1 MLTICPK
8 CRSVRPAQT
17 SVPSWQCPA
26 CGVAYA
32 KAGDTGVST
41 RRSAVTAGRSGDGGS
56 WLSSIPWLKLVL
68 VVAVAYGA
76 WVGLH
81 RTPGNAPGTV
91 PASLAGKFG
100 ANPSIEQLTALASST
115 PSADV
120 LMYSAPWCSY
130 CAAAKG
136 WLAQYGFKYQE
147 CDIQASRDCLSQL
160 KALDPQGG
168 VPHHVI
174 ELIVKGRH
182 MKDGFDSD
190 EFIAAL
196 RQ

>member
-1 MLTICPK
+1 MTTICPK
-8 CRSVRPAQT
+8 CRSARPAQT
-17 SVPSWQCPA
+17 SAPSWQCPA

-32 KAGDTGVST
+32 KAGDSGVST
-41 RRSAVTAGRSGDGGS
+41 RSSATTASGGGGS
-56 WLSSIPWLKLVL
+56 WLSGIPWVKLVL

-81 RTPGNAPGTV
+81 RTPGGAPGAA
-91 PASLAGKFG
+91 PASLAGKFR
-100 ANPSIEQLTALASST
+100 ADPSTEQLAALAAST

-120 LMYSAPWCSY
+120 LMYSAPWCSN

-136 WLAQYGFKYQE
+136 WLAQYGFTYQE
-147 CDIQASRDCLSQL
+147 CDIQASSACLGQL
-160 KALDPQGG
+160 KALDAQGG
-168 VPHHVI
+168 VPY
-174 ELIVKGRH
+174 LIVKGRH

-196 RQ
+196 KP

>member
-1 MLTICPK
+1 MTTICPK
-8 CRSVRPAQT
+8 CRNARPAQT
-17 SVPSWQCPA
+17 SAPSWQCPA

-32 KAGDTGVST
+32 KAGDTGVSA
-41 RRSAVTAGRSGDGGS
+41 RSSATTVGGGRDEGS
-56 WLSSIPWLKLVL
+56 WFSGIPWVKLVL

-81 RTPGNAPGTV
+81 RTQAGAQGAA

-100 ANPSIEQLTALASST
+100 ANSSTEPSTEQLTALAAST

-120 LMYSAPWCSY
+120 LIYSAPWCSN

-147 CDIQASRDCLSQL
+147 CDVQASSACLGQL
-160 KALDPQGG
+160 KALDAQGG
-168 VPHHVI
+168 VPY
-174 ELIVKGRH
+174 LIVKGRH

-196 RQ
+196 RP

>member
-1 MLTICPK
+1 MTTICPK

-17 SVPSWQCPA
+17 SAPSWQCPA

-32 KAGDTGVST
+32 KAGEIGISVS
-41 RRSAVTAGRSGDGGS
+41 RSTTTVDSGGGS
-56 WLSSIPWLKLVL
+56 WLSSIPWVKLVL
-68 VVAVAYGA
+68 VLAVAYGA

-81 RTPGNAPGTV
+81 RKPGAV
-91 PASLAGKFG
+91 PASLAGKFS
-100 ANPSIEQLTALASST
+100 ANPSIEQLAALAGSTTSS
-115 PSADV
+115 DV
-120 LMYSAPWCSY
+120 MMYSAPWCSY

-147 CDIQASRDCLSQL
+147 CDIQASSDCLSQL

-168 VPHHVI
+168 VPY
-174 ELIVKGRH
+174 LIVRGRH

-196 RQ
+196 KP

>member
-1 MLTICPK
+1 MTTICPK
-8 CRSVRPAQT
+8 CRCVRPAQT
-17 SVPSWQCPA
+17 SAHSWQCPA

-32 KAGDTGVST
+32 KAGEIGMSA
-41 RRSAVTAGRSGDGGS
+41 RRSTTTADSGGGS
-56 WLSSIPWLKLVL
+56 WLNGIPWVKLVL
-68 VVAVAYGA
+68 VMAVVYGA

-81 RTPGNAPGTV
+81 RAPGSTPGTV

-100 ANPSIEQLTALASST
+100 ANPSIEQLTAMAAST
-115 PSADV
+115 TSADV
-120 LMYSAPWCSY
+120 LTYSAPWCSY

-147 CDIQASRDCLSQL
+147 CNIQASSDCLSQL

-168 VPHHVI
+168 VPY
-174 ELIVKGRH
+174 LIVKGRH

-196 RQ
+196 KP

>member
-1 MLTICPK
+1 MTSICPK
-8 CRSVRPAQT
+8 CRSVRSAHT
-17 SVPSWQCPA
+17 SAPSWQCPA

-32 KAGDTGVST
+32 KAGEIGMSVS
-41 RRSAVTAGRSGDGGS
+41 RSTTTVDSGGGS
-56 WLSSIPWLKLVL
+56 WLRGIPWVKLVL

-81 RTPGNAPGTV
+81 RTPGSAPGTV
-91 PASLAGKFG
+91 PASLAGKFS
-100 ANPSIEQLTALASST
+100 ANPSIEQLTALTAST
-115 PSADV
+115 PSSDV

-147 CDIQASRDCLSQL
+147 CDIQASSDCLSQL

-168 VPHHVI
+168 VPY
-174 ELIVKGRH
+174 LIVKGRH
-182 MKDGFDSD
+182 MKDGFDSN

>member
-1 MLTICPK
+1 MTTICPK
-8 CRSVRPAQT
+8 CRSARPAHT
-17 SVPSWQCPA
+17 SAPSWQCPA

-32 KAGDTGVST
+32 KAGDAGISA
-41 RRSAVTAGRSGDGGS
+41 RRSAITAGASDGGDS
-56 WLSSIPWLKLVL
+56 WLSGIPWVKIVLVL
-68 VVAVAYGA
+68 AVAYGA
-76 WVGLH
+76 WVGLQ
-81 RTPGNAPGTV
+81 RAPGNAPSAAT
-91 PASLAGKFG
+91 ASLAGKFG
-100 ANPSIEQLTALASST
+100 ANPSIEQLAALAAST
-115 PSADV
+115 PSSDV

-147 CDIQASRDCLSQL
+147 CDIQASSECLSQL

-168 VPHHVI
+168 VPY
-174 ELIVKGRH
+174 LIVKGRH

-196 RQ
+196 KQ

>member
-1 MLTICPK
+1 MTTICPK

-17 SVPSWQCPA
+17 SAPGWQCPA

-32 KAGDTGVST
+32 KAGDIGVST
-41 RRSAVTAGRSGDGGS
+41 RISAATVRDGGAS
-56 WLSSIPWLKLVL
+56 WLSSVPWVKLIL

-81 RTPGNAPGTV
+81 RTPGGAPGTV
-91 PASLAGKFG
+91 PTSLAGKFG
-100 ANPSIEQLTALASST
+100 ANPSTEQLTALAAST
-115 PSADV
+115 PSSDV

-136 WLAQYGFKYQE
+136 WLAQYGFRYQE
-147 CDIQASRDCLSQL
+147 CDIQASSDCLSQL

-168 VPHHVI
+168 VPY
-174 ELIVKGRH
+174 LIVKGRH

-190 EFIAAL
+190 QFIAAL

>member
-1 MLTICPK
+1 MTTICPK

-17 SVPSWQCPA
+17 SAPSWQCPA

-32 KAGDTGVST
+32 KAGEIGMSV
-41 RRSAVTAGRSGDGGS
+41 RRSTTTVDSGGGS
-56 WLSSIPWLKLVL
+56 WLSGIPWVKLVL
-68 VVAVAYGA
+68 VMAVVYGA

-81 RTPGNAPGTV
+81 RAPGSTPGTV

-100 ANPSIEQLTALASST
+100 ANPSIEQLTAMAAST
-115 PSADV
+115 TSADV

-147 CDIQASRDCLSQL
+147 CDIQASSDCPSRL
-160 KALDPQGG
+160 KALD
-168 VPHHVI
+168 
-174 ELIVKGRH
+174 
-182 MKDGFDSD
+182 
-190 EFIAAL
+190 A
-196 RQ
+196 

>member
-1 MLTICPK
+1 MTTIFPK

-17 SVPSWQCPA
+17 SAPSWQCPA

-32 KAGDTGVST
+32 KAGEIGMSV
-41 RRSAVTAGRSGDGGS
+41 RRGTTTADGGGGG
-56 WLSSIPWLKLVL
+56 WLSSIPWVKLIL

-81 RTPGNAPGTV
+81 RTPGSAPGTV
-91 PASLAGKFG
+91 PASLAGKFS
-100 ANPSIEQLTALASST
+100 ANPSIEQLTALAAST

-120 LMYSAPWCSY
+120 MMYSAPWCSY

-136 WLAQYGFKYQE
+136 WLAQCGFKYQE
-147 CDIQASRDCLSQL
+147 CDIQASSECLSQL

-168 VPHHVI
+168 
-174 ELIVKGRH
+174 LQ
-182 MKDGFDSD
+182 
-190 EFIAAL
+190 L
-196 RQ
+196 